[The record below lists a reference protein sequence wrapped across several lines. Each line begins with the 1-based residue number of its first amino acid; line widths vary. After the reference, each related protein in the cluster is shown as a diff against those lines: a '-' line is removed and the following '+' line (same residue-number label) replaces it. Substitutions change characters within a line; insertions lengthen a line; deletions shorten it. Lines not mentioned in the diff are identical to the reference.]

1 MKKKKKSP
9 FILTLITLVLYYT
22 ISYLTNNFFIAI
34 SIFLIPLGLL
44 SYNLL
49 IRNNLKS
56 KSWFLKTINNLLETN
71 EQIIESEIPPDLLF
85 EKLNEVI
92 QEMPFKLVDSNK
104 SKGELLVTTA
114 VNFWTWGEN
123 VYIQIIEKEQKV
135 IITSVTIF
143 GSFSWKRNKKNF
155 AILNKAFEASLTI

>member
-44 SYNLL
+44 IYNLL

-155 AILNKAFEASLTI
+155 VILNKAFEASLTI

>member
-155 AILNKAFEASLTI
+155 VILNKAFEASLTI